1 MKSISKNVLFYFIAL
16 WIFIYIISTT
26 IAGIFPHEVP
36 SYFRIGP
43 WINPAWI
50 LVILT
55 QFIFARTLDKREF
68 DRFYLLS
75 LYLSGAL
82 WILFST
88 FGVESLSLVLS
99 MAFLFLSWQVYRV
112 FRPVYGKLRKHFR
125 DMSIGSLLFSWSII
139 VLLSSLAMFWR
150 SELTAIFFLFLMVLI
165 SSILAHTKIDPING
179 LVFSYFAFSTGIEN
193 LSQSYY
199 VAVAGISSGI
209 IFLLIFLFAIM
220 IAREDPSKKIFA
232 AVNPPREEEIK
243 LKINR

>member
-1 MKSISKNVLFYFIAL
+1 LKSISKNVLFYFIAL

-36 SYFRIGP
+36 GYFRIGP

>member
-1 MKSISKNVLFYFIAL
+1 MKSISRNVLFYFIAL
-16 WIFIYIISTT
+16 WIFIYILSTT
-26 IAGIFPHEVP
+26 IAGVFPPEVP
-36 SYFRIGP
+36 GYFRIGP

-75 LYLSGAL
+75 LYVSGAL

-88 FGVESLSLVLS
+88 FGVESVSLVLAI
-99 MAFLFLSWQVYRV
+99 AFLFLSWQVYRV
-112 FRPVYGKLRKHFR
+112 FRPVYGKLSRQFR

-150 SELTAIFFLFLMVLI
+150 SELTAVFFLFSMVLI
-165 SSILAHTKIDPING
+165 SSILAHTRADPINS
-179 LVFSYFAFSTGIEN
+179 LVFSCFAFSTGIEN
-193 LSQSYY
+193 LSQSYH
-199 VAVAGISSGI
+199 VAVAGISSGT
-209 IFLLIFLFAIM
+209 IFLMIFLFAVM
-220 IAREDPSKKIFA
+220 IAREDPAKRVFA

-243 LKINR
+243 LKINH

>member
-1 MKSISKNVLFYFIAL
+1 LKSISRNVLFYFIAL

-36 SYFRIGP
+36 GYFRIGP

>member
-232 AVNPPREEEIK
+232 AVDPPREEEIK

>member
-36 SYFRIGP
+36 GYFRIGP

>member
-1 MKSISKNVLFYFIAL
+1 MKSISRNVLFYFIAL
-16 WIFIYIISTT
+16 WIFIYILSTT
-26 IAGIFPHEVP
+26 IAGVFPPEVP
-36 SYFRIGP
+36 GYFRIGP